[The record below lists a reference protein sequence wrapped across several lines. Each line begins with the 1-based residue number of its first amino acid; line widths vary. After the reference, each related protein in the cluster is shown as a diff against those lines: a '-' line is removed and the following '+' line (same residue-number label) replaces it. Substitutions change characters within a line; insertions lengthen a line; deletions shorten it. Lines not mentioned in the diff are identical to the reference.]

1 MLDRVVIGDAA
12 VMNDAIDRLADS
24 IVRARAGAN
33 NWVLVG
39 LYQHGVTLAERL
51 TRIIEVKCG
60 YRPPLAKLDIT
71 MYRDDIGWRRT
82 LPAIRE
88 TDIPFDL
95 DDATVVLVDDVLS
108 SGRTIRAALDALTDY
123 GRPRLIRLAVLV
135 DRGHPE
141 FPIRADYAGMAVACP
156 QSNKVA
162 VEFAEVH
169 GADGIYEVEWRK
181 D

>member
-12 VMNDAIDRLADS
+12 VMNGAIDRLADS
-24 IVRARAGAN
+24 IIRARAGSN
-33 NWVLVG
+33 DWVLVG

-51 TRIIEVKCG
+51 TGIIEAKCG

-123 GRPRLIRLAVLV
+123 GRPKLIRLAVLV

-141 FPIRADYAGMAVACP
+141 FPIRADYAGMAVRCP
-156 QSNKVA
+156 RTDKVK

-169 GADGIYEVEWRK
+169 GADGIYEEEWRK

>member
-1 MLDRVVIGDAA
+1 MGERAVIGDAA
-12 VMNDAIDRLADS
+12 QMNAAIDRLADS
-24 IVRARAGAN
+24 IIRARSGTRD
-33 NWVLVG
+33 WVLVG

-51 TRIIEVKCG
+51 VGVIGRKCG

-141 FPIRADYAGMAVACP
+141 FPIRADYVGMTLDRPGSC
-156 QSNKVA
+156 KIA
-162 VEFAEVH
+162 VEFVEAH
-169 GADGIYEVEWRK
+169 GADGIWEVEWRK